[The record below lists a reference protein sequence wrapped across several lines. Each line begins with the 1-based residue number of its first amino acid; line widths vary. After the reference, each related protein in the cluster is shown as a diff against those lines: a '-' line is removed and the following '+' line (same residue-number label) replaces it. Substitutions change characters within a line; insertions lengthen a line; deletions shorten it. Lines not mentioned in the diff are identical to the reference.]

1 MVVIVLAIICII
13 IIFIIAF
20 PLIFI
25 AVTAF
30 YKKPKISHITGG
42 RKSDGHILTPK
53 ELMEFNRSMVNY
65 APMKQLIQT
74 AKTCVEYKDIEERV
88 PYGTSSIPALKVMRR
103 AVHNGQFKLLITE
116 IQFLTQLLNYKNDKA
131 YVVYAGSAP
140 SHKLGIL
147 QSMFPNVI
155 FILVDPREHYIKY
168 VSCEHIIETQY
179 SPNNIDRHLYF
190 KIAAGN
196 EFNLSNRRI
205 NVYNPEKPNQENIV
219 SRDASYKTAPLDD
232 NLASIIISRSDI
244 SVFIIED
251 FLTEELCKSLSK
263 LGDNSPLYFIS
274 DIRTSDDT
282 AEAPSN
288 IDIIWNSAQQ
298 INWIRELKPKFY
310 MLKFHPPY
318 PSSSKEIK
326 QGLLELEQKPMA
338 IRDIQKCIDLVD
350 FMSDYEN
357 GQFNYLAHDHLYI
370 QAFAP
375 LNSTEVRL
383 IGHSLEI
390 TSYDLTEFEEKMR
403 YYNVFH
409 RPFGNHSVNHY
420 YEDREV
426 GIDRCGD
433 CAITCKIINDYV
445 FKYFRLSSPDS
456 VLNLIQEA
464 LNSFD
469 RTLTTEL
476 NTHGQS
482 DIHKH
487 AQPNSVMIK
496 GINVD
501 FIVEKLSIKYI
512 QNNIPHIE
520 SWQKHN
526 ALSDAL
532 KWAELRH
539 LISDVMLMPH
549 LETILNSKIRPYF
562 KDHPSNVGR
571 TIFNSVL
578 MKYLF
583 GDICGDYY
591 IYDRCS
597 KFFNDHDM
605 ISKIVAE
612 IMAKINN
619 YKYVPDVTKG
629 FALLD
634 NGFTINSSNV
644 IMPDIAKEM
653 YTPEQFAIDV
663 LFTEGIP
670 TLRRNIWGK
679 YRNCEVDYKI
689 IQLLNNI
696 RLTENGSVDMI
707 EIATSVRASYYGWRK
722 ASSLHEL
729 EIDKYSTRTIWGGKE
744 VLDCNEVFGQK
755 TLILIHLHSIPAAAH
770 FLIHKA
776 VRRANPKN
784 YIVILTKYADLSYD
798 GNLHIADK
806 CTNLLECTSTQCKEK
821 LCDAS
826 FMRIIEPTDSKVKQ
840 RKRKLKVN

>member
-1 MVVIVLAIICII
+1 
-13 IIFIIAF
+13 
-20 PLIFI
+20 
-25 AVTAF
+25 
-30 YKKPKISHITGG
+30 
-42 RKSDGHILTPK
+42 
-53 ELMEFNRSMVNY
+53 
-65 APMKQLIQT
+65 
-74 AKTCVEYKDIEERV
+74 
-88 PYGTSSIPALKVMRR
+88 
-103 AVHNGQFKLLITE
+103 
-116 IQFLTQLLNYKNDKA
+116 
-131 YVVYAGSAP
+131 
-140 SHKLGIL
+140 
-147 QSMFPNVI
+147 
-155 FILVDPREHYIKY
+155 
-168 VSCEHIIETQY
+168 
-179 SPNNIDRHLYF
+179 
-190 KIAAGN
+190 
-196 EFNLSNRRI
+196 
-205 NVYNPEKPNQENIV
+205 
-219 SRDASYKTAPLDD
+219 
-232 NLASIIISRSDI
+232 
-244 SVFIIED
+244 
-251 FLTEELCKSLSK
+251 
-263 LGDNSPLYFIS
+263 
-274 DIRTSDDT
+274 
-282 AEAPSN
+282 
-288 IDIIWNSAQQ
+288 
-298 INWIRELKPKFY
+298 
-310 MLKFHPPY
+310 
-318 PSSSKEIK
+318 
-326 QGLLELEQKPMA
+326 
-338 IRDIQKCIDLVD
+338 
-350 FMSDYEN
+350 
-357 GQFNYLAHDHLYI
+357 
-370 QAFAP
+370 
-375 LNSTEVRL
+375 
-383 IGHSLEI
+383 
-390 TSYDLTEFEEKMR
+390 
-403 YYNVFH
+403 
-409 RPFGNHSVNHY
+409 
-420 YEDREV
+420 
-426 GIDRCGD
+426 
-433 CAITCKIINDYV
+433 
-445 FKYFRLSSPDS
+445 
-456 VLNLIQEA
+456 
-464 LNSFD
+464 
-469 RTLTTEL
+469 
-476 NTHGQS
+476 
-482 DIHKH
+482 
-487 AQPNSVMIK
+487 
-496 GINVD
+496 
-501 FIVEKLSIKYI
+501 
-512 QNNIPHIE
+512 
-520 SWQKHN
+520 
-526 ALSDAL
+526 
-532 KWAELRH
+532 
-539 LISDVMLMPH
+539 MLMPH